1 MNPSSPSSQP
11 ILASR
16 SPEPAGNPNRT
27 LENARLIITKIA
39 FGGSG
44 IGTLPAGKICFVPY
58 VIPGEVVTARIL
70 RDKKSYA
77 EARLE
82 TLNEASPQRVIPPC
96 PVFGTCG
103 GCQYQHIAYPHQLT
117 IKRDQ
122 VIEVLTRIGGLADP
136 PVEPVIPSPQEYG
149 YRNRI
154 SVHSR
159 AGKTGFF
166 ERGTRKVVDVAEC
179 PIASPGVNTK
189 LAELRKQKPE
199 EGEYALREPSEFY
212 GFRQVNDAAA
222 ELLLSVVED
231 AAKPGGPLLVD
242 AYCGAGFFARRLQSR
257 FQEIVGL
264 EWSADAVR
272 HARRESPAH
281 VRYIQGDV
289 IEHLESAMAAAPS
302 DETTVLFDPPAE
314 GLPQTVID
322 QIACR
327 PPARIIYV
335 SCDPAT
341 LARDLKK
348 LSSTHT
354 LRRVCPVDMFP
365 QTAQIECV
373 AVLAAN

>member
-1 MNPSSPSSQP
+1 MES
-11 ILASR
+11 
-16 SPEPAGNPNRT
+16 
-27 LENARLIITKIA
+27 ARLIITKVA

-44 IGTLPAGKICFVPY
+44 IGTLPAGKVCFIPY

-82 TLNEASPQRVIPPC
+82 SLHEASPQRVPPPC

-103 GCQYQHIAYPHQLT
+103 GCQYQHIAYPLQLA

-122 VIEVLTRIGGLADP
+122 VIEVLTRIGGLANP

-166 ERGTRKVVDVAEC
+166 ERGTRNIVDVAEC
-179 PIASPGVNTK
+179 AIASPGVNAK
-189 LAELRKQKPE
+189 LAELRKQKPD

-222 ELLLSVVED
+222 ELLLSVVEEV
-231 AAKPGGPLLVD
+231 AQPGGRLLVD
-242 AYCGAGFFARRLQSR
+242 AYCGAGFFARRLQAH
-257 FQEIVGL
+257 FQEVIGL

-281 VRYIQGDV
+281 VRYLQGDV
-289 IEHLESAMAAAPS
+289 IEHLPTAMSAASSA
-302 DETTVLFDPPAE
+302 ETTVLFDPPAE
-314 GLPQTVID
+314 GLPQPVMD
-322 QIACR
+322 QISSC

-348 LSSTHT
+348 LSSTHA
-354 LRRVCPVDMFP
+354 LLRVCPVDMFP

-373 AVLAAN
+373 AVLAAV

>member
-1 MNPSSPSSQP
+1 MD
-11 ILASR
+11 
-16 SPEPAGNPNRT
+16 
-27 LENARLIITKIA
+27 NARLIISKVA
-39 FGGSG
+39 FGGAG
-44 IGTLPAGKICFVPY
+44 IGTLPSGKVCFVPY

-70 RDKKSYA
+70 RDKKTYA

-82 TLNEASPQRVIPPC
+82 NLHEASPQRVPPPC

-103 GCQYQHIAYPHQLT
+103 GCQYQHIAYPLQLT

-122 VIEVLTRIGGLADP
+122 VSEVLNRIGGLLDP
-136 PVEPVIPSPQEYG
+136 PVEATIPSPQEYG

-154 SVHSR
+154 TVHTI

-166 ERGTRKVVDVAEC
+166 ERGTRKVIDVMEC
-179 PIASPGVNTK
+179 PIASPGVNAK
-189 LAELRKQKPE
+189 LVELRSQKPE

-222 ELLLSVVED
+222 ELLLGVVESV
-231 AAKPGGPLLVD
+231 AQPGGRLLVD
-242 AYCGAGFFARRLQSR
+242 AYCGAGFFARRLQSH
-257 FQEIVGL
+257 FQEVIGI

-281 VRYIQGDV
+281 VRYLQGDV
-289 IEHLESAMAAAPS
+289 IENLEAAMAAAPS
-302 DETTVLFDPPAE
+302 AETTVLFDPPAE
-314 GLPQTVID
+314 GLPPQVIN
-322 QIACR
+322 QVSSH
-327 PPARIIYV
+327 PPAKIIYV

-348 LSSTHT
+348 LSSTHA
-354 LRRVCPVDMFP
+354 LVRVQPVDMFP

-373 AVLAAN
+373 ALLAAI